1 MYSYSEVVRQETQRV
16 PSEGV
21 SMTHERDSR
30 ATRKAQMSV
39 IHDLEID
46 PQGRNCGVFFNF
58 CVFLSL

>member
-21 SMTHERDSR
+21 SITHGGDYR
-30 ATRKAQMSV
+30 AMRKAQMSV

-46 PQGRNCGVFFNF
+46 PQGRNCGVLLNF
-58 CVFLSL
+58 VCF